1 MGLFNRFS
9 KKNKPEETETP
20 QDNKVNPDD
29 WFWGSFLVNE
39 AKFRHQQNTVKR
51 SSKDEPITLG
61 YIIKELLNIS
71 PADIGSMTVVSREDF
86 FGSTTKTEIIESQS
100 DVLAYKP
107 FDAILYENKKGDTVP
122 RTGMN
127 TVLVISYRPGD
138 IILDNQE
145 EKRDKSKLC
154 TDNSIIMFLRGIGP
168 FMYETAYMRVSVMI
182 PNFTSPDDFRTS
194 HSKNAPFTT
203 SFVLG
208 FDIVPP
214 ETKLKRYDEIE
225 QSLIEKSNRGEE
237 LSSEEKTVLEGITYS
252 NDLGHDFGYG
262 KWLVSENRFADAL
275 MPLMKVYDQLK
286 TAVITDFQR
295 LHEVFAETC
304 FNLGFCFNEME
315 QFDRAAYYLSIIQGY
330 DRPKYIIEYINSL
343 VNNGDPRAMDMV
355 RHYFS
360 EFNEGKRQVDSEEM
374 LSFYD
379 FLARRLAYLFIE
391 YKMWDKARDL
401 LEQLKE
407 SPACHD
413 FAVGELEYIDR
424 VTDNSR

>member
-9 KKNKPEETETP
+9 KKNKSEETEAS
-20 QDNKVNPDD
+20 QDNNLNPDD
-29 WFWGSFLVNE
+29 WFWGSFLMNE
-39 AKFRHQQNTVKR
+39 AKFRHQQMSVKR

-61 YIIKELLNIS
+61 YIIQELLNIS
-71 PADIGSMTVVSREDF
+71 PADIGSMTIVHRGLYGHTE
-86 FGSTTKTEIIESQS
+86 KTEFIESSS
-100 DVLAYKP
+100 DVLAFKP
-107 FDAILYENKKGDTVP
+107 YDALLYVNKNGETVP
-122 RTGMN
+122 RTGEN
-127 TVLVISYRPGD
+127 TVLIISYRPGD
-138 IILDNQE
+138 VVFDNQE
-145 EKRDKSKLC
+145 EKNDKSKLC

-214 ETKLKRYDEIE
+214 EKKLKRYDEIE
-225 QSLIEKSNRGEE
+225 QSLIEKSKRDVE
-237 LSSEEKTVLEGITYS
+237 LSSEEKIVLEGITYS
-252 NDLGHDFGYG
+252 KDLGHDFGYG
-262 KWLVSENRFADAL
+262 RWLVSENRFADAL
-275 MPLMKVYDQLK
+275 MPLMKVYNNLK
-286 TAVITDFQR
+286 TTVITDFDS

-304 FNLGFCFNEME
+304 FNLGFCFNEMG
-315 QFDRAAYYLSIIQGY
+315 QFDRGAYYLGLIQGY

-343 VNNGDPRAMDMV
+343 VNNGDPRAMDIV

-360 EFNEGKRQVDSEEM
+360 EFNEGKRQIDSEEM

-379 FLARRLAYLFIE
+379 FLARRLAYLFID
-391 YKMWDKARDL
+391 YKLWDHARNL

-413 FAVGELEYIDR
+413 FAVGELEYIKQ
-424 VTDNSR
+424 VTGN